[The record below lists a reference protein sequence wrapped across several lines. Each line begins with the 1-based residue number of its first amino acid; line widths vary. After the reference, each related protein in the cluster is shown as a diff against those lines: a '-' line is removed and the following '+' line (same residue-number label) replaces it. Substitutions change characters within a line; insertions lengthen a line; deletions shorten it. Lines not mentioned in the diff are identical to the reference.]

1 MTRLAALLRKDLRAL
16 WRSPAQLAMLAVYP
30 LLVAG
35 LAALAV
41 KGSQDAAR
49 IAVVNLDTPGATV
62 RVGDQR
68 FGVNDYIRR
77 LRDDADVRLMG
88 APAARDALDSGDVD
102 AVLTIPSG
110 FIAALSSG
118 VQQPHLRL
126 DTNPRTPLE
135 GDAITRRMQSAVY
148 RFNQGLAARYV
159 DQVVNL
165 ADLITNGGSLG
176 VFGRSLDVI
185 GLERSDELIRRVQAQ
200 AAAGGRRDIS
210 AQLDPL
216 LVFIRQTQ
224 ANLALVR
231 PAATSIANPMVLDTP
246 AGAGGRVALTAF
258 GVAAAVLVSVA
269 LAGVLLGATGVAQER
284 ADGTLQRVRL
294 AGVPAW
300 GVVAVKAALAALASL
315 VIGLVLLGAVAL
327 LADVPVGRWWAWV
340 PALLAAG
347 AACGALGAL
356 IGALVPDARS
366 AVLVALLV
374 ALPLIFVGLVPSGVA
389 RGIASALPFGRAFDL
404 FRDLLAAPSVAG
416 RLALHL
422 PLLAAMAAVCTAGA
436 AVALGRRDDA

>member
-1 MTRLAALLRKDLRAL
+1 MSRLAALLRKDVRAL
-16 WRSPAQLAMLAVYP
+16 WRSPTQLVMLAVYP
-30 LLVAG
+30 LLVAA

-41 KGSQDAAR
+41 KGSQDTAR
-49 IAVVNLDTPGATV
+49 IAVVNLDAPGATV

-68 FGVNDYIRR
+68 FGVNDYIAR
-77 LRDDADVRLMG
+77 LRDDAAVEMMS
-88 APAARDALDSGDVD
+88 APAAAEALDAGDVQ

-159 DQVVNL
+159 DQVVGL

-176 VFGRSLDVI
+176 VFGRDVDVI
-185 GLERSDELIRRVQAQ
+185 GLTRSDALIRWVQAQ
-200 AAAGGRRDIS
+200 AAAAGRRDLS

-224 ANLALVR
+224 ANLSLVR

-246 AGAGGRVALTAF
+246 SGAGGRVALTAF
-258 GVAAAVLVSVA
+258 GVAAAVLISVA
-269 LAGVLLGATGVAQER
+269 LAGVLLGASGIAQER
-284 ADGTLQRVRL
+284 GDGTLQRVRL

-300 GVVAVKAALAALASL
+300 AVVAVKAGLAALASL
-315 VIGLVLLGAVAL
+315 VIGLVLLGAVSL
-327 LADVPVGRWWAWV
+327 IADVTVGRWAAWV
-340 PALLAAG
+340 PALLLAG

-356 IGALVPDARS
+356 IGAVVPDARS
-366 AVLVALLV
+366 AVLAALLV
-374 ALPLIFVGLVPSGVA
+374 ALPLIFVGLVPSGLA

-422 PLLAAMAAVCTAGA
+422 GLLAAMTAVCVTVA
-436 AVALGRRDDA
+436 AAALARRGDA